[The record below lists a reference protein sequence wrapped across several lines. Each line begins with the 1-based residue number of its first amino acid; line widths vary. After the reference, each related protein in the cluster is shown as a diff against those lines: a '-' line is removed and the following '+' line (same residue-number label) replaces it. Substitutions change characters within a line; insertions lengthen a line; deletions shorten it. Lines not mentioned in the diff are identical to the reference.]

1 MSRLDFQPA
10 LHAYMEL
17 EWKQVRNQPNS
28 PESFFVLDR
37 LERRDRAEGEVSC
50 VITLPGELQYYMFL
64 RGVQE
69 RVGITVNLF
78 ACRLMDS
85 DWKEVLHKGQESWQQ
100 RSSRK
105 VR

>member
-1 MSRLDFQPA
+1 
-10 LHAYMEL
+10 MEL
-17 EWKQVRNQPNS
+17 EWKRMRNQPNS
-28 PESFFVLDR
+28 PQSFFVLDR